1 VYVTTGVGFASYSE
15 TYKEKQKAAEQMAQQ
30 TVGSSHPWGHGEAT
44 ADAARPSLQFAAHHG
59 QAIAIGLAQ
68 TDTDADIPPLPP
80 AAAEM
85 LTPRQLSLRDKQKDR
100 NGSPSPPPAVAD
112 ALAAVARADDA
123 PMQDDSYS
131 DPECPLDYGIVA

>member
-1 VYVTTGVGFASYSE
+1 
-15 TYKEKQKAAEQMAQQ
+15 MAQQ

-59 QAIAIGLAQ
+59 QAIAIGAR
-68 TDTDADIPPLPP
+68 TEPDADIPPLPP

-112 ALAAVARADDA
+112 ASAAVARADDA
-123 PMQDDSYS
+123 PTQDDSYS
-131 DPECPLDYGIVA
+131 DPECPLDDYGIVA